1 MPTPT
6 APVREHAPWTIWLT
20 AVAAWLRSAL
30 GLLMAIGMFAAGF
43 HPRNQVDGGFP
54 GALMIAAFAV
64 LLVSIAWIG
73 VSVWVLRR
81 RRWARI
87 AMIAFE
93 SVSVFFGGMSIFFSH
108 GSSPIGGIHLLF
120 GALVL
125 IVMFARPSIEWCS
138 K

>member
-1 MPTPT
+1 
-6 APVREHAPWTIWLT
+6 
-20 AVAAWLRSAL
+20 
-30 GLLMAIGMFAAGF
+30 
-43 HPRNQVDGGFP
+43 
-54 GALMIAAFAV
+54 
-64 LLVSIAWIG
+64 
-73 VSVWVLRR
+73 
-81 RRWARI
+81 
-87 AMIAFE
+87 MIAFE